1 METCNYINR
10 ETKYSAFLKPAKK
23 KSAEAVK
30 AILTATTTSSRWKT
44 GIFGCEVCQ
53 KDCGYK
59 QDLYIH
65 MKKHELNGE
74 WKRSDVGP
82 MSQNIAETVTKTITT
97 EKSM

>member
-1 METCNYINR
+1 M
-10 ETKYSAFLKPAKK
+10 
-23 KSAEAVK
+23 
-30 AILTATTTSSRWKT
+30 
-44 GIFGCEVCQ
+44 CEVCQ

-82 MSQNIAETVTKTITT
+82 MSQNSVETVTKTNTT
-97 EKSM
+97 EKINVNKVPLEKVRKMEK